1 MQREMMSMRQGRRRI
16 EFGRRRE
23 KERQAELMVEMWDGL
38 RDLIDIQSCH
48 VSLEKMSHGRKI
60 TATLSL
66 PLFLC

>member
-38 RDLIDIQSCH
+38 GDLIDIQSCH
-48 VSLEKMSHGRKI
+48 VSL
-60 TATLSL
+60 
-66 PLFLC
+66 